1 MKKIMLFLSG
11 FICCLFLMFLFNISS
26 VEAYASSLFYQFTKA
41 TYPIKVNGVEKPI
54 EAYNYNGN
62 TYLKIIDIDKNFNN
76 LSISW
81 NNSMHSVDIV
91 DIDPLEESNKQQG
104 NMEEK
109 NYIDQIS
116 DSFDEFNKNITDYKL
131 NPLSALKNK
140 DYQRIEKIDPNKII
154 QFNNKIYVNG
164 VNVNIPAFIS
174 NDNYYVSLNDM
185 TKLLRNLEVLHDY
198 KNNLHIIEQSG
209 LGVIEKGGEQYIE
222 CTDMLYRYGQQMDEM
237 GVNLPYEYEG
247 FASRARGFLNKNRN
261 CIEASV
267 IEDDMAINDYYY
279 NGFYMKYE
287 NYIKELPLLLK
298 IISSNELYFRN
309 QTPNQYQYFE

>member
-1 MKKIMLFLSG
+1 MKKLMLFLSG
-11 FICCLFLMFLFNISS
+11 FICCLFLMFLFNISN

-76 LSISW
+76 LSVTW
-81 NNSMHSVDIV
+81 NNSTHSVDIV
-91 DIDPLEESNKQQG
+91 DIDPSEESDKRQS

-116 DSFDEFNKNITDYKL
+116 DSFDEFNKNITDYKI
-131 NPLSALKNK
+131 NPISALKNK
-140 DYQRIEKIDPNKII
+140 DYQRAEKIDPNKII

-209 LGVIEKGGEQYIE
+209 LGVIEKEGEQYIE
-222 CTDMLYRYGQQMDEM
+222 CKNMLDRSGLLPFPDFSTPYIYM
-237 GVNLPYEYEG
+237 GY
-247 FASRARGFLNKNRN
+247 ASMTHGFLNTNLN
-261 CIEASV
+261 IIEKPIIDS
-267 IEDDMAINDYYY
+267 IYINDY
-279 NGFYMKYE
+279 FYGSWYIKYE
-287 NYIKELPLLLK
+287 DYVKELPSLLK
-298 IISSNELYFRN
+298 IMSTNELYIRN
-309 QTPNQYQYFE
+309 RTPNQY